1 MSGRTQRW
9 PSAEAGPTS
18 VHARGAAQA
27 DVEHFVRSAAI
38 AGAADYHAPAVGE
51 NVSLAIV
58 DAMAEPV
65 GAPGFEATSRYLTSI
80 ANLPLI
86 WHVFDELAQGG
97 VERAL
102 IIARPGVRRELEQVL
117 EGGKSW
123 GVEVSYSDVGATDG
137 QETVLTKTREKLS
150 SGPVLVYPADCLF
163 PGQVAAMRDR
173 FSAGDVDCVL
183 LTQTPPE
190 FSSPG
195 SRIFATAAM
204 LGPRTGE
211 FLGNSM
217 SRGRDPRGLIEILL
231 GGGCRVAVCEAA
243 KQWYYS
249 DSTGRLLAANRL
261 VLDDLPVPVVDGN
274 FPDDNEIHGRVA
286 ISPRAHVSNSTLH
299 GPVVIDD
306 DADVKDSFV
315 GPYTAIGR
323 GATVIGCEL
332 DNTMVLPFAEV
343 RHPGLRIEGSIIGER
358 ASVSRSFEL
367 PKGLHLRLPPGARV
381 TLG

>member
-1 MSGRTQRW
+1 M
-9 PSAEAGPTS
+9 
-18 VHARGAAQA
+18 
-27 DVEHFVRSAAI
+27 
-38 AGAADYHAPAVGE
+38 
-51 NVSLAIV
+51 SLAIV
-58 DAMAEPV
+58 DALAEPV
-65 GAPGFEATSRYLTSI
+65 GEPSFEASSRYVASI

-86 WHVFDELAQGG
+86 WHVFDELAEGG

-102 IIARPGVRRELEQVL
+102 IIARAGVRRELEQVL

-123 GVEVSYSDVGATDG
+123 GVEVSYSEVGDGDG
-137 QETVLTKTREKLS
+137 QQTVLSKTREKLA

-190 FSSPG
+190 STLPG
-195 SRIFATAAM
+195 SRMFATAAM

-217 SRGRDPRGLIEILL
+217 SRGRDPRGLIETLL

-249 DSTGRLLAANRL
+249 DSTDRLLAANRL
-261 VLDDLPVPVVDGN
+261 VLDDLPVPVVDGT
-274 FPDDNEIHGRVA
+274 FPDDNEVHGRVA
-286 ISPRAHVSNSTLH
+286 ISPRAQVSNSTLH

-306 DADVKDSFV
+306 DAVVKDSFV

-323 GATVIGCEL
+323 GATVTGCEL

-343 RHPGLRIEGSIIGER
+343 APSRLADRSKHHRRAGLRL
-358 ASVSRSFEL
+358 AQL
-367 PKGLHLRLPPGARV
+367 RV
-381 TLG
+381 TEGLAPATARPGRE

>member
-1 MSGRTQRW
+1 M
-9 PSAEAGPTS
+9 
-18 VHARGAAQA
+18 
-27 DVEHFVRSAAI
+27 
-38 AGAADYHAPAVGE
+38 
-51 NVSLAIV
+51 SLAIV
-58 DAMAEPV
+58 DALAESV
-65 GAPGFEATSRYLTSI
+65 GESGSEATSRYVASI

-86 WHVFDELAQGG
+86 WHVFDELAEGG

-102 IIARPGVRRELEQVL
+102 IITHAGVRRELEQVL

-123 GVEVSYSDVGATDG
+123 GVEVSYSDVGDGDG
-137 QETVLTKTREKLS
+137 QQTVLSKTREKLA

-173 FSAGDVDCVL
+173 FSAGDVDCVV

-190 FSSPG
+190 PTLPG
-195 SRIFATAAM
+195 SRMFATAAM
-204 LGPRTGE
+204 LGPRTGD
-211 FLGNSM
+211 FLGDSM
-217 SRGRDPRGLIEILL
+217 SRGHDPRGLIETLL

-249 DSTGRLLAANRL
+249 DSTDRLLAANRL
-261 VLDDLPVPVVDGN
+261 VLDDLPVPVVDGT
-274 FPDDNEIHGRVA
+274 FPDENEIHGRVA
-286 ISPRAHVSNSTLH
+286 ISPRAHVSNSTVH

-306 DADVKDSFV
+306 DAVVKDSFV

-323 GATVIGCEL
+323 GATVTGCEL

-343 RHPGLRIEGSIIGER
+343 LHPGLRIEASIIGER
-358 ASVSRSFEL
+358 ASVSRGFEL
-367 PKGLHLRLPPGARV
+367 PKGLHLRLPPGSRV

>member
-1 MSGRTQRW
+1 M
-9 PSAEAGPTS
+9 
-18 VHARGAAQA
+18 
-27 DVEHFVRSAAI
+27 
-38 AGAADYHAPAVGE
+38 
-51 NVSLAIV
+51 SLAIV
-58 DAMAEPV
+58 DAVAEPREE
-65 GAPGFEATSRYLTSI
+65 PSFEATSRYVTSI

-86 WHVFDELAQGG
+86 WHVFDELAEGG

-102 IIARPGVRRELEQVL
+102 IIARAGVRRELDQVL

-123 GVEVSYSDVGATDG
+123 GVEVSYSEVRDG
-137 QETVLTKTREKLS
+137 DAQQKVLSKTREKLA

-173 FSAGDVDCVL
+173 FTVGDVDCVL
-183 LTQTPPE
+183 LTQTPAE
-190 FSSPG
+190 STLPG
-195 SRIFATAAM
+195 SRMFATAAL
-204 LGPRTGE
+204 LGPRMGE

-217 SRGRDPRGLIEILL
+217 PGGRDPRGLIEKLL

-249 DSTGRLLAANRL
+249 DSTDRLLAANRL
-261 VLDDLPVPVVDGN
+261 VLDDLPVPVVDGT
-274 FPDDNEIHGRVA
+274 FPDDNELHGRVA
-286 ISPRAHVSNSTLH
+286 ISPRAEISNSTLH

-306 DADVKDSFV
+306 DAVVKDSFV

-323 GATVIGCEL
+323 GATVTGCEL
-332 DNTMVLPFAEV
+332 DNTMVLPFAEL

-367 PKGLHLRLPPGARV
+367 PKGLHLRLQPGSRV